1 MKNKNNF
8 IERYRKDF
16 DKAYN
21 IPDML
26 EDIKKE
32 LTFTPH
38 IIFSFGTNLRLAF
51 ELLFMT
57 LTMIGVKMTYSNNIG
72 FGMDESGQ
80 SNQFWILLGIA
91 SLLTLCFLIDFTHK
105 LIKLYRLRIKKM
117 AK

>member
-16 DKAYN
+16 DKALN
-21 IPDML
+21 TPDML

-38 IIFSFGTNLRLAF
+38 IIFSFRTNLRLAF
-51 ELLFMT
+51 ELL
-57 LTMIGVKMTYSNNIG
+57 LSISIIYYSI
-72 FGMDESGQ
+72 MVESINQNFATGD
-80 SNQFWILLGIA
+80 NGPGPQFWILIGIG
-91 SLLTLCFLIDFTHK
+91 LLLILCFIFDFTHK
-105 LIKLYRLRIKKM
+105 LITLYRLKIKKM